1 MSYLLLI
8 FFVLM
13 TMIEVVILLLLT
25 CYFRLSN
32 KINKIEDMLQEHIED
47 ENKLSNYL
55 LIAKIKNKIY

>member
-1 MSYLLLI
+1 MSGQLLVFFVLITMIETVIFLLLI
-8 FFVLM
+8 
-13 TMIEVVILLLLT
+13 
-25 CYFRLSN
+25 CYFGLSN

>member
-1 MSYLLLI
+1 MSVLLLV

-13 TMIEVVILLLLT
+13 TMIEVVILLLLIY
-25 CYFRLSN
+25 YFLLSN